1 MKTLIQKAKLLRLI
15 GNKVVMALTLV
26 SAIGVLSMSSAFAD
40 RDDDHHG
47 RGDHDG
53 YRYQREYQQP
63 YGYGYG
69 SRQPYGYPQGYQQ
82 PYAYTQPVFVP
93 PPVYYVPQQPL
104 GISLVFPLNFN
115 R

>member
-15 GNKVVMALTLV
+15 GNKVVMAFIWV
-26 SAIGVLSMSSAFAD
+26 SAISVLSISSAFAD
-40 RDDDHHG
+40 RGGEHHG
-47 RGDHDG
+47 HGDHDG

-63 YGYGYG
+63 YGYQ
-69 SRQPYGYPQGYQQ
+69 RGYQQ
-82 PYAYTQPVFVP
+82 PYAYVQPVFVP
-93 PPVYYVPQQPL
+93 PPVYYVPQQPP

>member
-40 RDDDHHG
+40 RDGEHHG
-47 RGDHDG
+47 HG
-53 YRYQREYQQP
+53 YQREYQQP

-82 PYAYTQPVFVP
+82 PYAYAQPVFVP
-93 PPVYYVPQQPL
+93 PPVYYVPQQPP

>member
-15 GNKVVMALTLV
+15 GNKVVMTLILV
-26 SAIGVLSMSSAFAD
+26 SAISVLSISSAFAD
-40 RDDDHHG
+40 GDGEHHVH
-47 RGDHDG
+47 GDHDG

-63 YGYGYG
+63 YGYQ
-69 SRQPYGYPQGYQQ
+69 RGYQQ
-82 PYAYTQPVFVP
+82 PYAYVQPVFVP
-93 PPVYYVPQQPL
+93 PPVYYVPQQPP

>member
-1 MKTLIQKAKLLRLI
+1 MKTLIQKAKLLRQI
-15 GNKVVMALTLV
+15 GNKVRVVMALILV

-63 YGYGYG
+63 YGYQ
-69 SRQPYGYPQGYQQ
+69 RGYQQ
-82 PYAYTQPVFVP
+82 PYAYVQPVFVP